1 MASIIY
7 SLMRDYANVYSHTTD
22 KMNNPTETIVHSKIK
37 CQYVYE
43 GKLKRDWVR
52 SADLKSILAYCK
64 FDGDLSINYND
75 VVKILDD
82 DDIESGALS
91 FKVVDI
97 QKPLNLHTGKI
108 DHTRVM
114 LA

>member
-7 SLMRDYANVYSHTTD
+7 SLMKDYANVYTLTTD
-22 KMNNPTETIVHSKIK
+22 KMNNPIETLAHSKIK

-52 SADLKSILAYCK
+52 SADLKNITAYCK
-64 FDGDLSINYND
+64 FNGDLSIDYND
-75 VVKILDD
+75 VVKILDNTD
-82 DDIESGALS
+82 AESATLT

-97 QKPLNLHTGKI
+97 QKPQNLHTGKV
-108 DHTRVM
+108 DHTKVM